1 MGDDEFFRAS
11 RADFEAMLDA
21 GAGGLPVPPDYRD
34 AVADA
39 LVGLQ
44 THALLVRDTLNAAP
58 VGAP

>member
-11 RADFEAMLDA
+11 RADFGAMLDA
-21 GAGGLPVPPDYRD
+21 GAGGLPVRPEYRD

-44 THALLVRDTLNAAP
+44 THALLVRETLNA
-58 VGAP
+58 VSTGAP